1 LLFNGLRIYLTT
13 FFLVTFYASASLA
26 VVNDPGLPFDTAA
39 QTMPPTNMQPINISA
54 SINSECFTG
63 YYTNFQSVITALER
77 NDVPVG
83 SVKESFEATA
93 AIALH
98 RHGDKII
105 WSLAPSLDKV
115 SLNPIEDIKNLH
127 VLLQHRF

>member
-1 LLFNGLRIYLTT
+1 MLFNDLRKYLTA
-13 FFLVTFYASASLA
+13 FFLVIFYASASLA
-26 VVNDPGLPFDTAA
+26 EVSDPGLPFVTAA
-39 QTMPPTNMQPINISA
+39 QTTHPTDLPTIDISA
-54 SINSECFTG
+54 GINSECFTG
-63 YYTNFQSVITALER
+63 YYTNLQSVITALER

-83 SVKESFEATA
+83 SMKESFEETA

-98 RHGDKII
+98 KHGEKII

-115 SLNPIEDIKNLH
+115 SLNPIEDFKNLH